1 MGVKAC
7 GRTNCT
13 NIMCDR
19 CILDGTMYICNAC
32 YQEFCSAKDDW
43 PVKMTKNEL
52 KSRIRKFMKTE
63 PGEYCLLSEE
73 EISKE
78 IDRLMGTPYQD

>member
-1 MGVKAC
+1 
-7 GRTNCT
+7 
-13 NIMCDR
+13 
-19 CILDGTMYICNAC
+19 
-32 YQEFCSAKDDW
+32 
-43 PVKMTKNEL
+43 
-52 KSRIRKFMKTE
+52 MKTE